1 MLNWYYMLCV
11 DKYNVMVFFKIVGY
25 KLIRELRINWL
36 FNNVYYFLF
45 ILL

>member
-1 MLNWYYMLCV
+1 MLNWFYRLCV
-11 DKYNVMVFFKIVGY
+11 DEYNVMVFLKIVGY